1 MPLVVIEGPK
11 IEVGQKRELVKK
23 VTEVVSEVYGIKNIV
38 VIVHENPPENVGV
51 DGELVADRRAAGA
64 S

>member
-23 VTEVVSEVYGIKNIV
+23 VTEVVSEVYDIKNIV

-51 DGELVADRRAAGA
+51 DGELVADRRAAGT

>member
-38 VIVHENPPENVGV
+38 VIVHENPSENVGV
-51 DGELVADRRAAGA
+51 DGELVADRRAAGT